1 MVPGSRGN
9 STRNVR
15 TVGQAPFGTL
25 SLIRR
30 AGGDRLAA
38 RAGLLNAGGCSST
51 WTSSVDDLTRIA
63 AQCCDSK
70 WRLGVSRDNSTMA
83 RRAIRSPTKTGEAC
97 GQRGVAD
104 VCRGAA
110 GWHRRGSG
118 RGTCPWPDGVLER
131 PAPWTAKRSAVGKSM
146 EPGADRPP
154 TSNRLPGR

>member
-1 MVPGSRGN
+1 MVPGSRGIPP
-9 STRNVR
+9 
-15 TVGQAPFGTL
+15 AMFGRSAKPL
-25 SLIRR
+25 SGRYLSFAEREEIACCARR
-30 AGGDRLAA
+30 ASQCRK
-38 RAGLLNAGGCSST
+38 LL
-51 WTSSVDDLTRIA
+51 VDLDGQRRRSHGNA

-104 VCRGAA
+104 LCRGAA

-118 RGTCPWPDGVLER
+118 RGTCRRPDGVLER
-131 PAPWTAKRSAVGKSM
+131 PAPWAAERSAVGKSL